1 MAQAV
6 EDEDLSRKIFRITLE
21 DDVEVK
27 DAPHVR
33 NVVLG
38 MSQMKLA
45 SQDVNSR
52 EPSGQHEEEAWKD
65 YRVLYCL
72 DCKAHN
78 CVRAVTNVIDK
89 LDMTSN
95 KETLAALSEEC
106 AWMEKTLGEVTN
118 MNIGTDTCN
127 VQFCHTHL

>member
-6 EDEDLSRKIFRITLE
+6 DNEDLARKIFRITLE
-21 DDVEVK
+21 DDVKVK

-65 YRVLYCL
+65 YHVLYRL
-72 DCKAHN
+72 DCEAHN
-78 CVRAVTNVIDK
+78 HVCAVTNVIDK
-89 LDMTSN
+89 LDTTSN
-95 KETLAALSEEC
+95 KETLAALSEEH

-127 VQFCHTHL
+127 AQFRHAHL